1 MFDDAEILT
10 ARPQPRWPLHPAPR
24 RLKRLDGYVR
34 RLADCYGTGLATFC
48 RHGLGDAGDV
58 RHLADGPP
66 RRALERLSAGTGV
79 PVHRLRNMTSRRCHA
94 RLMIEVR
101 RLVRE
106 HPEIVHQGSAEVP
119 GQPAFLDG
127 I

>member
-1 MFDDAEILT
+1 MFDDAEILAT
-10 ARPQPRWPLHPAPR
+10 LPCPRWPLHPAPR
-24 RLKRLDGYVR
+24 PFERLDGYVR
-34 RLADCYGTGLATFC
+34 RLAECYGTGLATFC

-58 RHLADGPP
+58 RELADDPP

-79 PVHRLRNMTSRRCHA
+79 PVHRLRNMSSRRCHA

-101 RLVRE
+101 RLLRE
-106 HPEIVHQGSAEVP
+106 HPELVPQGSAEVP
-119 GQPAFLDG
+119 GRPAFLDG